1 MARHSLWPKGLTGRV
16 ILVLVLA
23 VLFQF
28 LAGSVLIRTGEMHIQ
43 RQDLGR
49 RVAEQ
54 VLIAERIITAADR
67 SDRSRLLE
75 SLSTIHT
82 KLELVEGSPEIGP
95 GIDAEAREIANAI
108 FEFEPAL
115 ADYELRL
122 SLASGPFLN
131 LERKVIGAIEI
142 DEDTWIGFTTQERVA
157 DWRLLLETSI
167 RVGLIAVLIL
177 GSAAVL
183 VRTLSAPLR
192 RLSENAQL
200 IGTSGRI
207 FFDDTTGPEE
217 LREVSRALNAMQ
229 ERLEG
234 VIDQRTQALLAVGH
248 DLRTPLARLR
258 LRVDGIEDR
267 ADRSAAR
274 EDIDQMTRMLQE
286 LLEFFETGESQLDRE
301 PTELSSLC

>member
-1 MARHSLWPKGLTGRV
+1 M
-16 ILVLVLA
+16 
-23 VLFQF
+23 
-28 LAGSVLIRTGEMHIQ
+28 
-43 RQDLGR
+43 
-49 RVAEQ
+49 
-54 VLIAERIITAADR
+54 
-67 SDRSRLLE
+67 
-75 SLSTIHT
+75 
-82 KLELVEGSPEIGP
+82 
-95 GIDAEAREIANAI
+95 
-108 FEFEPAL
+108 
-115 ADYELRL
+115 
-122 SLASGPFLN
+122 
-131 LERKVIGAIEI
+131 
-142 DEDTWIGFTTQERVA
+142 
-157 DWRLLLETSI
+157 
-167 RVGLIAVLIL
+167 
-177 GSAAVL
+177 L

-301 PTELSSLC
+301 PTELSSLCQMIAEAFDDLGADVRFEGPDRLVIDAVHDHLARAIENLVDNAIKYGGDATITLATDPDWASVSVEDNGPGIPASQFARVMHPFERSDAARSGRHPGMGLGLSIARNVAEAHGGRLELANRSGGGLRATLTFPKK

>member
-1 MARHSLWPKGLTGRV
+1 MDWLHDAGKG
-16 ILVLVLA
+16 
-23 VLFQF
+23 
-28 LAGSVLIRTGEMHIQ
+28 
-43 RQDLGR
+43 
-49 RVAEQ
+49 
-54 VLIAERIITAADR
+54 
-67 SDRSRLLE
+67 
-75 SLSTIHT
+75 
-82 KLELVEGSPEIGP
+82 
-95 GIDAEAREIANAI
+95 
-108 FEFEPAL
+108 
-115 ADYELRL
+115 
-122 SLASGPFLN
+122 
-131 LERKVIGAIEI
+131 
-142 DEDTWIGFTTQERVA
+142 
-157 DWRLLLETSI
+157 ETSI

-248 DLRTPLARLR
+248 DLRTPLARVR

-286 LLEFFETGESQLDRE
+286 LDWRE
-301 PTELSSLC
+301 PVGSRTDGTVQSVPDDRGGF